1 MTNSHTM
8 RNSPFNLDNNDLY
21 LGWRERK
28 LENIPRELGDLVV
41 EIDDPKRLSESEHE
55 AMLRCIRKA
64 NMVIYAGKTG
74 DDPDKEIPQS
84 LARQFGLRRLN
95 HNWLADE
102 DGITSLTVN
111 EKGAHPAYIPYTDR
125 PIHWHTDGYYNP
137 IHEQVHGLLLHCV
150 HSAAS
155 GGENA
160 LMDHEVAYILLRD
173 ANPLH
178 ISALMQSDAMTIPP
192 GTDIHGKRREAT
204 IGPVFSVTENRG
216 ELHMRYTAR
225 RHNIQWKDDQA
236 TRDAVTA
243 LESLLNSDSEFIFRG
258 RLEAGMG
265 LVSNN
270 VLHDRAGFEDRAG
283 RPRRLLY
290 RARYFDRIG

>member
-8 RNSPFNLDNNDLY
+8 SNSPFNLDNNDHY

-41 EIDDPKRLSESEHE
+41 EIDDPKRLSEREHE

-173 ANPLH
+173 ANPSH

-204 IGPVFSVTENRG
+204 IGPVFSVTDHG
-216 ELHMRYTAR
+216 QLHMRYTAR

-283 RPRRLLY
+283 LPRRLLY